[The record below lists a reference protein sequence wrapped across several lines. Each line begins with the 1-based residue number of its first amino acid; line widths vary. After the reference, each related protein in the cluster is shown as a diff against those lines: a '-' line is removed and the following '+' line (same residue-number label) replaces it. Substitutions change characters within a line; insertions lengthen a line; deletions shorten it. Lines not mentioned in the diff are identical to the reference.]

1 MISIHSSQSTWIHG
15 VYRGINK
22 HKRKIA
28 FALLICFAF
37 IFLRSVKIKN
47 AGQIG
52 DLNTLHRTLE
62 ENVLSQTKAPMPTV
76 RENENL
82 EEELNELEWK
92 EYNVSSNKLYSVEV
106 SNFIRI
112 TSDRYHQSKCMSYF
126 CHIVVNTRQ
135 KKKHFKTKL
144 KSETNLAV

>member
-1 MISIHSSQSTWIHG
+1 MSMISIHSSQSTWVHG

-22 HKRKIA
+22 HKTKIA

-47 AGQIG
+47 ARQIE
-52 DLNTLHRTLE
+52 DLKPLRQTLG
-62 ENVLSQTKAPMPTV
+62 ENVLRQTKAPKPTV

-92 EYNVSSNKLYSVEV
+92 EYNVSSNKLYGVKV
-106 SNFIRI
+106 SNL
-112 TSDRYHQSKCMSYF
+112 SQNYF
-126 CHIVVNTRQ
+126 RSLSPV
-135 KKKHFKTKL
+135 
-144 KSETNLAV
+144 

>member
-1 MISIHSSQSTWIHG
+1 MISIHSSQSTWVHG

-22 HKRKIA
+22 HKTKIA

-47 AGQIG
+47 AGQIE
-52 DLNTLHRTLE
+52 DLKPLRQTLG
-62 ENVLSQTKAPMPTV
+62 ENVLRQTKAPMPTV

-92 EYNVSSNKLYSVEV
+92 EYNVSSNKLYGVKV
-106 SNFIRI
+106 SNF
-112 TSDRYHQSKCMSYF
+112 SQNYF
-126 CHIVVNTRQ
+126 RSLSPV
-135 KKKHFKTKL
+135 
-144 KSETNLAV
+144 